1 MVALK
6 SSVCRPDLGGRCC
19 RILTMEGRKP
29 MSSSWSHSSR
39 MRHWRPAQA
48 SRKPGVFSRWSS
60 SRPGVATRMS
70 GVRRLKLDTSLVIF
84 VPPNT
89 TCNPR
94 SWNFSSCLASS
105 AICWASSRV
114 GEMTSAETRPRRAAA
129 GAAKMRS
136 IAGRRKPRVL
146 PVPVLAF
153 ASTSLPCRETGRV
166 CACTR
171 VIRSYPSTSA
181 SARCVPTASGA
192 SANLTSVSCPSVV
205 LEVLELGLTICIGTA
220 CC

>member
-1 MVALK
+1 
-6 SSVCRPDLGGRCC
+6 
-19 RILTMEGRKP
+19 MEGRKP
-29 MSSSWSHSSR
+29 MSSSWSHSSITSTR
-39 MRHWRPAQA
+39 RPAQA
-48 SRKPGVFSRWSS
+48 PRNPAVSSSSSAS
-60 SRPGVATRMS
+60 SRPGVATTMS
-70 GVRRLKLDTSLVIF
+70 GVRRRRAAASLDIF
-84 VPPNT
+84 VPPT
-89 TCNPR
+89 TVCSPR